1 MKFKTTR
8 KTLIFN
14 IIACGYLTVA
24 GTGHGGPLQPKAGD
38 THFMDMITYR
48 MVPAGRDGQR
58 GWGIELT
65 APAERPRIIQ
75 QFRTVAEAQRELDR
89 LKQLQQ
95 FGQA

>member
-1 MKFKTTR
+1 M
-8 KTLIFN
+8 N
-14 IIACGYLTVA
+14 
-24 GTGHGGPLQPKAGD
+24 
-38 THFMDMITYR
+38 MITYR